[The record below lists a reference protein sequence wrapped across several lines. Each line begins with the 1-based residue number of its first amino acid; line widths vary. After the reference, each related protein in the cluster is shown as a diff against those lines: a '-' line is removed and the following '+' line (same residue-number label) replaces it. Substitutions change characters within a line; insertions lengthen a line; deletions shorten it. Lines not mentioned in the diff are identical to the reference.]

1 MSEDRERPVIRT
13 VEIIAVGSELLTPSR
28 IDTNSLFI
36 TERLNEIGISV
47 RAKAIVGDDR
57 DDLATLFS
65 QALGRVELIVLTGGL
80 GPTEDDLTRDV
91 VAAVLGLPLE
101 ENAEVLAH
109 IEGRFALRGLRMPGI
124 NRRQALVPRGA
135 TVLPNP
141 NGTAP
146 GLWIVAGGKTIVLFP
161 GPPREMKPMLVSVVR
176 DRLQSCTGGARLFR
190 RVLLITGRTESY
202 VDERAQPI
210 YSRWTATEHPIQT
223 TILASLGQIELHLTA
238 RASGEAEAREL
249 LDAATAELVAV
260 LGRDVFSTDGRPLEA
275 VVGSRLRA
283 KQWRIAVAESC
294 TGGLMASRLTDVP
307 GSSDYTELAVVTY
320 SNRSKT
326 EWVGVPE
333 ALIQEHGAV
342 SEEVATAMATGVR
355 DRSAVEVGVAITGIA
370 GPGGGSEEKPVG
382 TVAIAVCWP
391 DGTQVKTFR
400 FHGGRT
406 QVRFQASQAALDMV
420 RRVLEE
426 TNKTGDVRM

>member
-1 MSEDRERPVIRT
+1 MSEDRDRRLIRAA
-13 VEIIAVGSELLTPSR
+13 EIIAVGSELLTPSR

-36 TERLNEIGISV
+36 TERLNEIGISI
-47 RAKAIVGDDR
+47 RAKAIVGDNR
-57 DDLATLFS
+57 DDLGILFS
-65 QALGRVELIVLTGGL
+65 QALGRVDLLVITGGL

-101 ENAEVLAH
+101 EHAEVLAH
-109 IEGRFALRGLRMPGI
+109 IKGRFALRGLQMPAI
-124 NRRQALVPRGA
+124 NRRQAMVPRGA
-135 TVLPNP
+135 SLLPNP

-146 GLWIVAGGKTIVLFP
+146 GLWIVAEGKTIVLLP
-161 GPPREMKPMLVSVVR
+161 GPPREMKPMVESVVR
-176 DRLQSCTGGARLFR
+176 ERLQSCTGGARLFR

-210 YSRWTATEHPIQT
+210 YSRWTATELPIQT

-238 RASGEAEAREL
+238 RASAEAEARQV
-249 LDAATAELVAV
+249 LDAATVELVAA

-275 VVGSRLRA
+275 VVGEALRA
-283 KQWRIAVAESC
+283 RQWRIAVAESC
-294 TGGLMASRLTDVP
+294 TGGLTATRLTDVP
-307 GSSDYTELAVVTY
+307 GSSDYTELGVVTY
-320 SNRSKT
+320 SNQSKIDL
-326 EWVGVPE
+326 VGVPE
-333 ALIQEHGAV
+333 ALIAEHGAV
-342 SEEVATAMATGVR
+342 SEQVASAMAAGVKQRSAAEIGVGITGV
-355 DRSAVEVGVAITGIA
+355 A

-391 DGTQVKTFR
+391 DGARVKTFR

-420 RRVLEE
+420 RRLLAEI
-426 TNKTGDVRM
+426 D